1 MKRFLL
7 LATILITSQLSAQ
20 NLQFQWVK
28 SWPFAIDMRTCDSED
43 NIYLA
48 GKVFDTLQYG
58 GYTLINHDIGQ
69 FDIYIAKLDS
79 SFNLIWLKQIAGST
93 AENVTGL
100 NVDSQDNLVVS
111 VIFKSSAVVESDSIF
126 ASTFFHRPLLV
137 KYAPDGSLIYYATP
151 VYSNTS
157 CLHLFNTVI
166 DKQDDIIIHGEK
178 SGELIF
184 SDSSTLAADT
194 NLYFLE
200 KLDADGNKLWAQ
212 STPYEFSKLATGPS
226 GNIVALASEGI
237 FKYLSSGAFYYQKV
251 FPYGVFDIAIDSLE
265 NIYLTGQFDSAFVL
279 EGVPYAPSGHY
290 NGILQKTNPD
300 GDNIWVN
307 LLIAENVF
315 PYGVAVNDNRL
326 TLAGRFSR
334 TLHIGN
340 DSLVGMLQGNYMF
353 SLFVAGFD
361 LSGSLLFNNLI
372 TSNNSMQGGYIFAN
386 DAIYLNGITD
396 DTTWFDQYMYVPA
409 NASYTEEYI
418 AKIHGITQGIE
429 QVSATDIAVYP
440 NPCSDFVAISLP
452 NISQH
457 TVAEFVNTEGRILKK
472 VEIENARE
480 IIDIRFLNPGIYFIR
495 IADPEFSSV
504 HRILKI

>member
-28 SWPFAIDMRTCDSED
+28 SWPFSIDMRTCDSED

-137 KYAPDGSLIYYATP
+137 KYAPDGSLIYYTTP

-166 DKQDDIIIHGEK
+166 DKQDNIIIHGEK

-212 STPYEFSKLATGPS
+212 STPYEFSKLTTGPS

-265 NIYLTGQFDSAFVL
+265 NIFLAGQFDSAFVL
-279 EGVPYAPSGHY
+279 EGVPYSPIGHY

-386 DAIYLNGITD
+386 DAIYLNGITN

-409 NASYTEEYI
+409 NATYTEEYI
-418 AKIHGITQGIE
+418 AKIYGITQGIE

-440 NPCSDFVAISLP
+440 NPCSDFVEISLP

-457 TVAEFVNTEGRILKK
+457 TVAEIVNTEGRILKK

-504 HRILKI
+504 HRIFKI

>member
-1 MKRFLL
+1 MKRILL
-7 LATILITSQLSAQ
+7 FAFICTTLQLSAQ

-28 SWPFAIDMRTCDSED
+28 NWPFAIDMRTCDSKD

-178 SGELIF
+178 GGELVF
-184 SDSSTLAADT
+184 SDSSTLPADT
-194 NLYFLE
+194 NVYFIE
-200 KLDADGNKLWAQ
+200 KLDANGNKQWAQ
-212 STPYEFSKLATGPS
+212 STPYEFSKLTTGPS
-226 GNIVALASEGI
+226 GNIVALTYDTI
-237 FKYLSSGAFYYQKV
+237 YKYLSSGAFYYQKG
-251 FPYGVFDIAIDSLE
+251 FPYSIKDFAIDSLE

-279 EGVPYAPSGHY
+279 EGVPYAPSGQY
-290 NGILQKTNPD
+290 NGILQKTNSD

-307 LLIAENVF
+307 QLIAENVF
-315 PYGVAVNDNRL
+315 PFGITVNDNRL

-340 DSLVGMLQGNYMF
+340 DSIIGMWQGNYMF
-353 SLFVAGFD
+353 SLFLAGFD

-409 NASYTEEYI
+409 NATYTEEYI
-418 AKIHGITQGIE
+418 AKIHGTTTGIE
-429 QVSATDIAVYP
+429 QIGSGISLFP
-440 NPCSDFVAISLP
+440 NPASEFIEVSGVQIG
-452 NISQH
+452 QG
-457 TVAEFVNTEGRILKK
+457 TYAEILNMNGQVLKK
-472 VEIENARE
+472 VEIKNSTEK
-480 IIDIRFLNPGIYFIR
+480 IDVQFLKPGIYLLKMSNEKKSAIQKF
-495 IADPEFSSV
+495 
-504 HRILKI
+504 LKI

>member
-1 MKRFLL
+1 MKKLL
-7 LATILITSQLSAQ
+7 LFITLGISLHLSAQ

-28 SWPFAIDMRTCDSED
+28 NWPFAIDMRTCDSKD

-69 FDIYIAKLDS
+69 LDIYIAKLDS

-157 CLHLFNTVI
+157 CVHLFNTVI

-178 SGELIF
+178 GGELVF
-184 SDSSTLAADT
+184 SDSSTLPADT
-194 NLYFLE
+194 NVYFIE
-200 KLDADGNKLWAQ
+200 KLDANGNKQWAQ
-212 STPYEFSKLATGPS
+212 STPYEFSKLTTGPS

-251 FPYGVFDIAIDSLE
+251 FPYGVFDIAVDSLE
-265 NIYLTGQFDSAFVL
+265 NIYLTGQFDSTIIL
-279 EGVPYAPSGHY
+279 EGIPYISSGHV
-290 NGILQKTNPD
+290 NGIIQKTNPD
-300 GDNIWVN
+300 GNNIWIN
-307 LLIAENVF
+307 QLYAENALPF
-315 PYGVAVNDNRL
+315 AVAVNNNRL

-340 DSLVGMLQGNYMF
+340 DSIVGLLQGNYIY
-353 SLFVAGFD
+353 SLFVGVFD
-361 LSGSLLFNNLI
+361 YSGNLI
-372 TSNNSMQGGYIFAN
+372 SHNLVTTNSTIFEAGYIFLN
-386 DAIYLNGITD
+386 DAIYLNCIAR
-396 DTTWFDQYMYVPA
+396 DTTWFDQYMYVPV
-409 NASYTEEYI
+409 SSFQEEYI
-418 AKIHGITQGIE
+418 AKIHGTTAGIE
-429 QVSATDIAVYP
+429 QSGSGIAVYP
-440 NPCSDFVAISLP
+440 NPASEFIEVSGVQIG
-452 NISQH
+452 QG
-457 TVAEFVNTEGRILKK
+457 TYAEILNMNGQVLRK
-472 VEIENARE
+472 VDIKNSAEK
-480 IIDIRFLNPGIYFIR
+480 IDVQFLKPGIYLLKLS
-495 IADPEFSSV
+495 DDKNSV
-504 HRILKI
+504 IQKFLKI

>member
-212 STPYEFSKLATGPS
+212 STPYEFSKLTTGPS

-265 NIYLTGQFDSAFVL
+265 NIFLAGQFDSAFVL

-340 DSLVGMLQGNYMF
+340 DSIIGLLQGNYMF

-418 AKIHGITQGIE
+418 AKIYGITQGIE

-440 NPCSDFVAISLP
+440 NPCSDFVEISLP
-452 NISQH
+452 NFSQQ
-457 TVAEFVNTEGRILKK
+457 TVAEIVNTEGRILKK

-504 HRILKI
+504 HRIFKI

>member
-440 NPCSDFVAISLP
+440 NPCSDFVEISLP
-452 NISQH
+452 NTSQH
-457 TVAEFVNTEGRILKK
+457 TFAEIVNTEGRILKK
-472 VEIENARE
+472 VQIENVRE
-480 IIDIRFLNPGIYFIR
+480 IIDIRFLNSGIYFIR

-504 HRILKI
+504 HRIFKI